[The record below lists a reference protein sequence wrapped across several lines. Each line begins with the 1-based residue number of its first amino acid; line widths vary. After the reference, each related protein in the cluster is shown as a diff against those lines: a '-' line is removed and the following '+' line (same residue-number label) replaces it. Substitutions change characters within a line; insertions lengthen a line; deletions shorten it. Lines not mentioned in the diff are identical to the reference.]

1 MLSKLL
7 YCALQLNANNS
18 STYKIKKFKEL
29 YDAGYINK
37 ELWNLIYDK
46 DVLFHITSDKIDKNL
61 NVCRSNKDYKGD
73 IIELLKDLYVQY
85 SGNTALA
92 IACSFVNNNI
102 EYKHLIYDVIDKD
115 LHIGMTAKSIN
126 KAVPGFFTEFNVALA
141 SPNNGTMPDENW
153 VIERKE
159 DGCFK
164 YDTPVVLSDGTSMP
178 IGKIV
183 DERLQVEVL
192 SYNEKTGKI
201 EPKKVINWFNNG
213 LKDNWVRVRNTGSI
227 TLAKLNRKRSIICTP
242 NHKFFD
248 GIKFKPIMDFSSE
261 DRVFSLVDGVSDV
274 QGQVILGSVMGDGCI
289 TVEKRCKTRTQARL
303 SFSNGIKQ
311 KDYFDKKCSALK
323 NIIGKTRSCIS
334 GYGTQMYGTH
344 TRTLPYLNN
353 LYDNYSVDYVLDRMS
368 LLGLAIWYMDDGSRS
383 KDCTESNV
391 SNKYS
396 RASFSTYAFTLE
408 ENKKIINWFNK
419 KGYDARISE
428 DSRGKGYKIDLR
440 SLGSQVFFK
449 DIAPYIPESMEYKLP
464 IYLRGGKK
472 IEWWNHI
479 NKSYGFIEDTIMV
492 EPCKKLECTA
502 YDIEV
507 EDNHNYFA
515 GGMLVHNCRLLTC
528 IDSNGKVK
536 FYSRK
541 GKEFHTLDVLKKEL
555 EDFVALH
562 PEYNNKVLDGEMC
575 IIDDNGN
582 EDFQGIMKE
591 ITRKDHTIKNP
602 SYCVFDL
609 LNLEDFNKGCSTETY
624 KPRLNKLKTFV
635 EAIKSSH
642 IKLIE
647 YAYYTPEIF
656 ATWQKKV
663 LDNGWEGLIAR
674 KDVHY
679 EGKRSRNL
687 LKYKNFSDAEYV
699 VKDVVLDG
707 NATILV
713 DGKTQRVKCVQSLV
727 IEHKGYI
734 VNVGSGLTQ
743 QQRIEFAEHPEHI
756 IGKTIT
762 VQYFSETTDKDGNLS
777 LRFPTIKY
785 IYDRERNL

>member
-7 YCALQLNANNS
+7 YCVQQLNANNS

-85 SGNTALA
+85 SGNAALA
-92 IACSFVNNNI
+92 IACGFVNNNA
-102 EYKHLIYDVIDKD
+102 EYKQLIYDVIDKD

-126 KAVPGFFTEFNVALA
+126 KAVPGFFQEFNVALA

-153 VIERKE
+153 VIERK
-159 DGCFK
+159 
-164 YDTPVVLSDGTSMP
+164 LDGT
-178 IGKIV
+178 
-183 DERLQVEVL
+183 
-192 SYNEKTGKI
+192 
-201 EPKKVINWFNNG
+201 
-213 LKDNWVRVRNTGSI
+213 
-227 TLAKLNRKRSIICTP
+227 
-242 NHKFFD
+242 
-248 GIKFKPIMDFSSE
+248 
-261 DRVFSLVDGVSDV
+261 
-274 QGQVILGSVMGDGCI
+274 
-289 TVEKRCKTRTQARL
+289 
-303 SFSNGIKQ
+303 
-311 KDYFDKKCSALK
+311 
-323 NIIGKTRSCIS
+323 
-334 GYGTQMYGTH
+334 
-344 TRTLPYLNN
+344 
-353 LYDNYSVDYVLDRMS
+353 
-368 LLGLAIWYMDDGSRS
+368 
-383 KDCTESNV
+383 
-391 SNKYS
+391 
-396 RASFSTYAFTLE
+396 
-408 ENKKIINWFNK
+408 
-419 KGYDARISE
+419 
-428 DSRGKGYKIDLR
+428 R
-440 SLGSQVFFK
+440 SLC
-449 DIAPYIPESMEYKLP
+449 L
-464 IYLRGGKK
+464 
-472 IEWWNHI
+472 
-479 NKSYGFIEDTIMV
+479 
-492 EPCKKLECTA
+492 
-502 YDIEV
+502 
-507 EDNHNYFA
+507 
-515 GGMLVHNCRLLTC
+515 

-562 PEYNNKVLDGEMC
+562 PEYKNKVLDGEMC
-575 IIDDNGN
+575 IVDDNGN

-591 ITRKDHTIKNP
+591 ITRKDHTINNP

-609 LNLEDFNKGCSTETY
+609 LELEDFNKGCSTETY

-635 EAIKSSH
+635 ETIKSSH

-647 YAYYTPEIF
+647 YAYYTSEVF
-656 ATWQKKV
+656 DTWQKKV

-674 KDVHY
+674 KDVPY

-713 DGKTQRVKCVQSLV
+713 GGKTQRIKCVQSLV

-762 VQYFSETTDKDGNLS
+762 VQYFSETTDKDGKIS

-785 IYDRERNL
+785 IYDKGRNV

>member
-1 MLSKLL
+1 MLNKLL
-7 YCALQLNANNS
+7 YCVQQLNANNS

-61 NVCRSNKDYKGD
+61 NVCRSNKDYNGD

-92 IACSFVNNNI
+92 IACGFVNNNA
-102 EYKHLIYDVIDKD
+102 EYKQLIYDVIDKD

-126 KAVPGFFTEFNVALA
+126 KAVHGFFPEFNVALA

-153 VIERKE
+153 VIERK
-159 DGCFK
+159 
-164 YDTPVVLSDGTSMP
+164 LDGT
-178 IGKIV
+178 
-183 DERLQVEVL
+183 
-192 SYNEKTGKI
+192 
-201 EPKKVINWFNNG
+201 
-213 LKDNWVRVRNTGSI
+213 
-227 TLAKLNRKRSIICTP
+227 
-242 NHKFFD
+242 
-248 GIKFKPIMDFSSE
+248 
-261 DRVFSLVDGVSDV
+261 
-274 QGQVILGSVMGDGCI
+274 
-289 TVEKRCKTRTQARL
+289 
-303 SFSNGIKQ
+303 
-311 KDYFDKKCSALK
+311 
-323 NIIGKTRSCIS
+323 
-334 GYGTQMYGTH
+334 
-344 TRTLPYLNN
+344 
-353 LYDNYSVDYVLDRMS
+353 
-368 LLGLAIWYMDDGSRS
+368 
-383 KDCTESNV
+383 
-391 SNKYS
+391 
-396 RASFSTYAFTLE
+396 
-408 ENKKIINWFNK
+408 
-419 KGYDARISE
+419 
-428 DSRGKGYKIDLR
+428 R
-440 SLGSQVFFK
+440 SLC
-449 DIAPYIPESMEYKLP
+449 L
-464 IYLRGGKK
+464 
-472 IEWWNHI
+472 
-479 NKSYGFIEDTIMV
+479 
-492 EPCKKLECTA
+492 
-502 YDIEV
+502 
-507 EDNHNYFA
+507 
-515 GGMLVHNCRLLTC
+515 

-562 PEYNNKVLDGEMC
+562 PEYKNKVLDGEMC
-575 IIDDNGN
+575 IIDGNGN

-635 EAIKSSH
+635 ETIKSPH

-647 YAYYTPEIF
+647 YAYYTPEVF
-656 ATWQKKV
+656 AIWQKKV

-674 KDVHY
+674 KDVPY

-713 DGKTQRVKCVQSLV
+713 GGKTQRIKCVQSLV

-785 IYDRERNL
+785 IYGRERDV

>member
-1 MLSKLL
+1 MLNKLL
-7 YCALQLNANNS
+7 YCVQQLNANNS

-92 IACSFVNNNI
+92 IACGFVNNNA
-102 EYKHLIYDVIDKD
+102 EYKQLIYDVIDKD

-126 KAVPGFFTEFNVALA
+126 KAVPGFFPEFNVALA
-141 SPNNGTMPDENW
+141 SPNNGTMLDENW
-153 VIERKE
+153 VLERK
-159 DGCFK
+159 
-164 YDTPVVLSDGTSMP
+164 LDGT
-178 IGKIV
+178 
-183 DERLQVEVL
+183 
-192 SYNEKTGKI
+192 
-201 EPKKVINWFNNG
+201 
-213 LKDNWVRVRNTGSI
+213 
-227 TLAKLNRKRSIICTP
+227 
-242 NHKFFD
+242 
-248 GIKFKPIMDFSSE
+248 
-261 DRVFSLVDGVSDV
+261 
-274 QGQVILGSVMGDGCI
+274 
-289 TVEKRCKTRTQARL
+289 RCL
-303 SFSNGIKQ
+303 
-311 KDYFDKKCSALK
+311 CL
-323 NIIGKTRSCIS
+323 
-334 GYGTQMYGTH
+334 
-344 TRTLPYLNN
+344 
-353 LYDNYSVDYVLDRMS
+353 
-368 LLGLAIWYMDDGSRS
+368 
-383 KDCTESNV
+383 
-391 SNKYS
+391 
-396 RASFSTYAFTLE
+396 
-408 ENKKIINWFNK
+408 
-419 KGYDARISE
+419 
-428 DSRGKGYKIDLR
+428 
-440 SLGSQVFFK
+440 
-449 DIAPYIPESMEYKLP
+449 
-464 IYLRGGKK
+464 
-472 IEWWNHI
+472 
-479 NKSYGFIEDTIMV
+479 
-492 EPCKKLECTA
+492 
-502 YDIEV
+502 
-507 EDNHNYFA
+507 
-515 GGMLVHNCRLLTC
+515 

-541 GKEFHTLDVLKKEL
+541 GKEFHTLDVLKNEL

-562 PEYNNKVLDGEMC
+562 PEYKNKVLDGEMC
-575 IIDDNGN
+575 IIDANGN

-591 ITRKDHTIKNP
+591 ITRKDHTINNP

-609 LNLEDFNKGCSTETY
+609 LELEDFNKGCSTETY

-635 EAIKSSH
+635 ETIKSSH

-647 YAYYTPEIF
+647 YAYYTPEVF
-656 ATWQKKV
+656 DTWQKKV

-674 KDVHY
+674 KDVPY

-713 DGKTQRVKCVQSLV
+713 GGKTQRIKCVQSLV
-727 IEHKGYI
+727 IEHKGYV

-762 VQYFSETTDKDGNLS
+762 VQYFSETTDKEGNLS

-785 IYDRERNL
+785 IYGRERDV

>member
-1 MLSKLL
+1 MLNKLL
-7 YCALQLNANNS
+7 YCVQQLNANNS

-61 NVCRSNKDYKGD
+61 NVCRSNKDYNGD

-92 IACSFVNNNI
+92 IACGFVNNNA
-102 EYKHLIYDVIDKD
+102 EYKQLIYDVIDKD

-126 KAVPGFFTEFNVALA
+126 KAVPGFFPEFNVALA

-153 VIERKE
+153 VIERK
-159 DGCFK
+159 
-164 YDTPVVLSDGTSMP
+164 LDGT
-178 IGKIV
+178 
-183 DERLQVEVL
+183 
-192 SYNEKTGKI
+192 
-201 EPKKVINWFNNG
+201 
-213 LKDNWVRVRNTGSI
+213 
-227 TLAKLNRKRSIICTP
+227 
-242 NHKFFD
+242 
-248 GIKFKPIMDFSSE
+248 
-261 DRVFSLVDGVSDV
+261 
-274 QGQVILGSVMGDGCI
+274 
-289 TVEKRCKTRTQARL
+289 
-303 SFSNGIKQ
+303 
-311 KDYFDKKCSALK
+311 
-323 NIIGKTRSCIS
+323 
-334 GYGTQMYGTH
+334 
-344 TRTLPYLNN
+344 
-353 LYDNYSVDYVLDRMS
+353 
-368 LLGLAIWYMDDGSRS
+368 
-383 KDCTESNV
+383 
-391 SNKYS
+391 
-396 RASFSTYAFTLE
+396 
-408 ENKKIINWFNK
+408 
-419 KGYDARISE
+419 
-428 DSRGKGYKIDLR
+428 R
-440 SLGSQVFFK
+440 SLC
-449 DIAPYIPESMEYKLP
+449 L
-464 IYLRGGKK
+464 
-472 IEWWNHI
+472 
-479 NKSYGFIEDTIMV
+479 
-492 EPCKKLECTA
+492 
-502 YDIEV
+502 
-507 EDNHNYFA
+507 
-515 GGMLVHNCRLLTC
+515 

-562 PEYNNKVLDGEMC
+562 PEYKNKVLDGEMC
-575 IIDDNGN
+575 IIDDKGN

-635 EAIKSSH
+635 ETIKSPH

-647 YAYYTPEIF
+647 YAYYTPEVF
-656 ATWQKKV
+656 AIWQKKV

-674 KDVHY
+674 KDVPY

-713 DGKTQRVKCVQSLV
+713 GGKTQRIKCVQSLV

-785 IYDRERNL
+785 IYGRERDV

>member
-1 MLSKLL
+1 MLNKLL
-7 YCALQLNANNS
+7 YCVQQLNANNS

-73 IIELLKDLYVQY
+73 IIELLKDLCVQY

-92 IACSFVNNNI
+92 IACGFVNNNA
-102 EYKHLIYDVIDKD
+102 EYKQLIYDVIDKD

-126 KAVPGFFTEFNVALA
+126 KAVPGFFPEFNVALA

-153 VIERKE
+153 VIERK
-159 DGCFK
+159 
-164 YDTPVVLSDGTSMP
+164 LDGT
-178 IGKIV
+178 
-183 DERLQVEVL
+183 
-192 SYNEKTGKI
+192 
-201 EPKKVINWFNNG
+201 
-213 LKDNWVRVRNTGSI
+213 
-227 TLAKLNRKRSIICTP
+227 
-242 NHKFFD
+242 
-248 GIKFKPIMDFSSE
+248 
-261 DRVFSLVDGVSDV
+261 
-274 QGQVILGSVMGDGCI
+274 
-289 TVEKRCKTRTQARL
+289 RCL
-303 SFSNGIKQ
+303 
-311 KDYFDKKCSALK
+311 CL
-323 NIIGKTRSCIS
+323 
-334 GYGTQMYGTH
+334 
-344 TRTLPYLNN
+344 
-353 LYDNYSVDYVLDRMS
+353 
-368 LLGLAIWYMDDGSRS
+368 
-383 KDCTESNV
+383 
-391 SNKYS
+391 
-396 RASFSTYAFTLE
+396 
-408 ENKKIINWFNK
+408 
-419 KGYDARISE
+419 
-428 DSRGKGYKIDLR
+428 
-440 SLGSQVFFK
+440 
-449 DIAPYIPESMEYKLP
+449 
-464 IYLRGGKK
+464 
-472 IEWWNHI
+472 
-479 NKSYGFIEDTIMV
+479 
-492 EPCKKLECTA
+492 
-502 YDIEV
+502 
-507 EDNHNYFA
+507 
-515 GGMLVHNCRLLTC
+515 

-562 PEYNNKVLDGEMC
+562 PEYKNKVLDGEMC
-575 IIDDNGN
+575 IVDDNGN

-591 ITRKDHTIKNP
+591 ITRKDHTINNP

-609 LNLEDFNKGCSTETY
+609 LELEDFNKGCSTETY

-635 EAIKSSH
+635 ETIKSPH

-647 YAYYTPEIF
+647 YAYYTPEVF
-656 ATWQKKV
+656 DTWQKKV

-674 KDVHY
+674 KDVPY

-713 DGKTQRVKCVQSLV
+713 GGKTQRIKCVQSLV

-785 IYDRERNL
+785 IYGRERDV

>member
-7 YCALQLNANNS
+7 YCVQQLNANNS

-61 NVCRSNKDYKGD
+61 NVCISNKDYNGD

-92 IACSFVNNNI
+92 IACGFVNNNA
-102 EYKHLIYDVIDKD
+102 EYKQLIYDVIDKD

-126 KAVPGFFTEFNVALA
+126 KAVPGFFPEFNVALA
-141 SPNNGTMPDENW
+141 SPNNGTMPDESW
-153 VIERKE
+153 VIERK
-159 DGCFK
+159 
-164 YDTPVVLSDGTSMP
+164 LDGT
-178 IGKIV
+178 
-183 DERLQVEVL
+183 
-192 SYNEKTGKI
+192 
-201 EPKKVINWFNNG
+201 
-213 LKDNWVRVRNTGSI
+213 
-227 TLAKLNRKRSIICTP
+227 
-242 NHKFFD
+242 
-248 GIKFKPIMDFSSE
+248 
-261 DRVFSLVDGVSDV
+261 
-274 QGQVILGSVMGDGCI
+274 
-289 TVEKRCKTRTQARL
+289 RCL
-303 SFSNGIKQ
+303 
-311 KDYFDKKCSALK
+311 CL
-323 NIIGKTRSCIS
+323 
-334 GYGTQMYGTH
+334 
-344 TRTLPYLNN
+344 
-353 LYDNYSVDYVLDRMS
+353 
-368 LLGLAIWYMDDGSRS
+368 
-383 KDCTESNV
+383 
-391 SNKYS
+391 
-396 RASFSTYAFTLE
+396 
-408 ENKKIINWFNK
+408 
-419 KGYDARISE
+419 
-428 DSRGKGYKIDLR
+428 
-440 SLGSQVFFK
+440 
-449 DIAPYIPESMEYKLP
+449 
-464 IYLRGGKK
+464 
-472 IEWWNHI
+472 
-479 NKSYGFIEDTIMV
+479 
-492 EPCKKLECTA
+492 
-502 YDIEV
+502 
-507 EDNHNYFA
+507 
-515 GGMLVHNCRLLTC
+515 

-562 PEYNNKVLDGEMC
+562 QEYKNKVLDGEMC
-575 IIDDNGN
+575 IVDDNGN

-609 LNLEDFNKGCSTETY
+609 LELEDFNNGCSTETY

-635 EAIKSSH
+635 ETIKSPH

-647 YAYYTPEIF
+647 YAYYTPEVF

-674 KDVHY
+674 KDVPY

-713 DGKTQRVKCVQSLV
+713 EGKAQRIKCVQSLV

-743 QQRIEFAEHPEHI
+743 QQRIDFAEHPEHI

-785 IYDRERNL
+785 IYGRERDV

>member
-7 YCALQLNANNS
+7 YCVQQLNANNS

-61 NVCRSNKDYKGD
+61 NVCRSNKDYNGD

-92 IACSFVNNNI
+92 IACGFVNNNA
-102 EYKHLIYDVIDKD
+102 EYKQLIYDVIDKD

-126 KAVPGFFTEFNVALA
+126 KAVPGFFPEFNVALA
-141 SPNNGTMPDENW
+141 SPNNGTMPDESW
-153 VIERKE
+153 VIERK
-159 DGCFK
+159 
-164 YDTPVVLSDGTSMP
+164 LDGT
-178 IGKIV
+178 
-183 DERLQVEVL
+183 
-192 SYNEKTGKI
+192 
-201 EPKKVINWFNNG
+201 
-213 LKDNWVRVRNTGSI
+213 
-227 TLAKLNRKRSIICTP
+227 
-242 NHKFFD
+242 
-248 GIKFKPIMDFSSE
+248 
-261 DRVFSLVDGVSDV
+261 
-274 QGQVILGSVMGDGCI
+274 
-289 TVEKRCKTRTQARL
+289 RCL
-303 SFSNGIKQ
+303 
-311 KDYFDKKCSALK
+311 CL
-323 NIIGKTRSCIS
+323 
-334 GYGTQMYGTH
+334 
-344 TRTLPYLNN
+344 
-353 LYDNYSVDYVLDRMS
+353 
-368 LLGLAIWYMDDGSRS
+368 
-383 KDCTESNV
+383 
-391 SNKYS
+391 
-396 RASFSTYAFTLE
+396 
-408 ENKKIINWFNK
+408 
-419 KGYDARISE
+419 
-428 DSRGKGYKIDLR
+428 
-440 SLGSQVFFK
+440 
-449 DIAPYIPESMEYKLP
+449 
-464 IYLRGGKK
+464 
-472 IEWWNHI
+472 
-479 NKSYGFIEDTIMV
+479 
-492 EPCKKLECTA
+492 
-502 YDIEV
+502 
-507 EDNHNYFA
+507 
-515 GGMLVHNCRLLTC
+515 

-562 PEYNNKVLDGEMC
+562 QEYKNKVLDGEMC
-575 IIDDNGN
+575 IVDDNGN

-609 LNLEDFNKGCSTETY
+609 LELEDFNNGCSTETY

-635 EAIKSSH
+635 ETIKSPH

-647 YAYYTPEIF
+647 YAYYTPEVF

-674 KDVHY
+674 KDVPY

-713 DGKTQRVKCVQSLV
+713 GGKTQRIKCVQSLV

-743 QQRIEFAEHPEHI
+743 QQRIDFAEHPEHI

-785 IYDRERNL
+785 IYGRERDV

>member
-1 MLSKLL
+1 MLNKLL
-7 YCALQLNANNS
+7 YCVQQLNANNS
-18 STYKIKKFKEL
+18 SMYKIKKFKEL

-92 IACSFVNNNI
+92 IACGFVNNNA
-102 EYKHLIYDVIDKD
+102 EYKQLIYDVIDKD

-126 KAVPGFFTEFNVALA
+126 KAVPGFFPEFNVALA
-141 SPNNGTMPDENW
+141 SPNNGTMPDDNSI
-153 VIERKE
+153 IERKI
-159 DGCFK
+159 
-164 YDTPVVLSDGTSMP
+164 DGT
-178 IGKIV
+178 
-183 DERLQVEVL
+183 
-192 SYNEKTGKI
+192 
-201 EPKKVINWFNNG
+201 
-213 LKDNWVRVRNTGSI
+213 
-227 TLAKLNRKRSIICTP
+227 RSIC
-242 NHKFFD
+242 
-248 GIKFKPIMDFSSE
+248 
-261 DRVFSLVDGVSDV
+261 L
-274 QGQVILGSVMGDGCI
+274 
-289 TVEKRCKTRTQARL
+289 
-303 SFSNGIKQ
+303 
-311 KDYFDKKCSALK
+311 
-323 NIIGKTRSCIS
+323 
-334 GYGTQMYGTH
+334 
-344 TRTLPYLNN
+344 
-353 LYDNYSVDYVLDRMS
+353 
-368 LLGLAIWYMDDGSRS
+368 
-383 KDCTESNV
+383 
-391 SNKYS
+391 
-396 RASFSTYAFTLE
+396 
-408 ENKKIINWFNK
+408 
-419 KGYDARISE
+419 
-428 DSRGKGYKIDLR
+428 
-440 SLGSQVFFK
+440 
-449 DIAPYIPESMEYKLP
+449 
-464 IYLRGGKK
+464 
-472 IEWWNHI
+472 
-479 NKSYGFIEDTIMV
+479 
-492 EPCKKLECTA
+492 
-502 YDIEV
+502 
-507 EDNHNYFA
+507 
-515 GGMLVHNCRLLTC
+515 

-562 PEYNNKVLDGEMC
+562 QEYKNKVLDGEIC
-575 IIDDNGN
+575 LIDDNGN

-609 LNLEDFNKGCSTETY
+609 LELEDFNKGCSIETY

-635 EAIKSSH
+635 ETIKSSH

-647 YAYYTPEIF
+647 YAYYTPEVF
-656 ATWQKKV
+656 DTWQKKV

-674 KDVHY
+674 KDVPY

-713 DGKTQRVKCVQSLV
+713 GGKTQRIKCVQSLV

-785 IYDRERNL
+785 IYGRERDV

>member
-1 MLSKLL
+1 MLNKLL
-7 YCALQLNANNS
+7 YCVQQLNANNS

-61 NVCRSNKDYKGD
+61 NVCISNKDYKGD

-92 IACSFVNNNI
+92 IACGFVNNNA
-102 EYKHLIYDVIDKD
+102 EYKQLIYDVIDKD

-126 KAVPGFFTEFNVALA
+126 KAVPGFFPEFNVALA
-141 SPNNGTMPDENW
+141 SPNNGTMPDESW
-153 VIERKE
+153 VIERK
-159 DGCFK
+159 
-164 YDTPVVLSDGTSMP
+164 LDGT
-178 IGKIV
+178 
-183 DERLQVEVL
+183 
-192 SYNEKTGKI
+192 
-201 EPKKVINWFNNG
+201 
-213 LKDNWVRVRNTGSI
+213 
-227 TLAKLNRKRSIICTP
+227 
-242 NHKFFD
+242 
-248 GIKFKPIMDFSSE
+248 
-261 DRVFSLVDGVSDV
+261 
-274 QGQVILGSVMGDGCI
+274 
-289 TVEKRCKTRTQARL
+289 RCL
-303 SFSNGIKQ
+303 
-311 KDYFDKKCSALK
+311 CL
-323 NIIGKTRSCIS
+323 
-334 GYGTQMYGTH
+334 
-344 TRTLPYLNN
+344 
-353 LYDNYSVDYVLDRMS
+353 
-368 LLGLAIWYMDDGSRS
+368 
-383 KDCTESNV
+383 
-391 SNKYS
+391 
-396 RASFSTYAFTLE
+396 
-408 ENKKIINWFNK
+408 
-419 KGYDARISE
+419 
-428 DSRGKGYKIDLR
+428 
-440 SLGSQVFFK
+440 
-449 DIAPYIPESMEYKLP
+449 
-464 IYLRGGKK
+464 
-472 IEWWNHI
+472 
-479 NKSYGFIEDTIMV
+479 
-492 EPCKKLECTA
+492 
-502 YDIEV
+502 
-507 EDNHNYFA
+507 
-515 GGMLVHNCRLLTC
+515 

-562 PEYNNKVLDGEMC
+562 QEYKNKVLDGEMC
-575 IIDDNGN
+575 IVDDNGN

-609 LNLEDFNKGCSTETY
+609 LELEDFNNGCSTETY

-635 EAIKSSH
+635 ETIKSPH

-647 YAYYTPEIF
+647 YAYYTPEVF

-674 KDVHY
+674 KDVPY

-713 DGKTQRVKCVQSLV
+713 GGKTQRIKCVQSLV

-743 QQRIEFAEHPEHI
+743 QQRIDFAEHPEHI

-785 IYDRERNL
+785 IYGRERDV

>member
-7 YCALQLNANNS
+7 YCVQQLNANNS

-46 DVLFHITSDKIDKNL
+46 DVLFHITSDKIDNNL

-92 IACSFVNNNI
+92 IACRFVNNNI
-102 EYKHLIYDVIDKD
+102 EYKQLIYDVIDKD

-126 KAVPGFFTEFNVALA
+126 KAVPGFFHEFNVALA
-141 SPNNGTMPDENW
+141 SPNNGTMPDENFI
-153 VIERKE
+153 IERKI
-159 DGCFK
+159 
-164 YDTPVVLSDGTSMP
+164 DGT
-178 IGKIV
+178 
-183 DERLQVEVL
+183 
-192 SYNEKTGKI
+192 
-201 EPKKVINWFNNG
+201 
-213 LKDNWVRVRNTGSI
+213 
-227 TLAKLNRKRSIICTP
+227 
-242 NHKFFD
+242 
-248 GIKFKPIMDFSSE
+248 
-261 DRVFSLVDGVSDV
+261 
-274 QGQVILGSVMGDGCI
+274 
-289 TVEKRCKTRTQARL
+289 
-303 SFSNGIKQ
+303 
-311 KDYFDKKCSALK
+311 
-323 NIIGKTRSCIS
+323 
-334 GYGTQMYGTH
+334 
-344 TRTLPYLNN
+344 
-353 LYDNYSVDYVLDRMS
+353 
-368 LLGLAIWYMDDGSRS
+368 
-383 KDCTESNV
+383 
-391 SNKYS
+391 
-396 RASFSTYAFTLE
+396 
-408 ENKKIINWFNK
+408 
-419 KGYDARISE
+419 
-428 DSRGKGYKIDLR
+428 R
-440 SLGSQVFFK
+440 SLC
-449 DIAPYIPESMEYKLP
+449 L
-464 IYLRGGKK
+464 
-472 IEWWNHI
+472 
-479 NKSYGFIEDTIMV
+479 
-492 EPCKKLECTA
+492 
-502 YDIEV
+502 
-507 EDNHNYFA
+507 
-515 GGMLVHNCRLLTC
+515 

-575 IIDDNGN
+575 IVDDNGN

-591 ITRKDHTIKNP
+591 ITRKDHTINNP

-609 LNLEDFNKGCSTETY
+609 LELEDFNKGCSTETY

-635 EAIKSSH
+635 ETIKSPH

-647 YAYYTPEIF
+647 YAYYTPEVF
-656 ATWQKKV
+656 DTWQKKV

-674 KDVHY
+674 KDVPY

-713 DGKTQRVKCVQSLV
+713 GGKTQRIKCVQSLV

-762 VQYFSETTDKDGNLS
+762 VQYFSETTDKEGNLS

-785 IYDRERNL
+785 IYDTGRNV

>member
-1 MLSKLL
+1 MLNKLL
-7 YCALQLNANNS
+7 YCVQQLNANNS

-29 YDAGYINK
+29 YDEGYINK

-92 IACSFVNNNI
+92 IACGFVNNNA
-102 EYKHLIYDVIDKD
+102 EYKQLIYDVIDKD

-126 KAVPGFFTEFNVALA
+126 KAVPGFFPEFNVALA
-141 SPNNGTMPDENW
+141 SPNNGTMPDENF
-153 VIERKE
+153 ILERK
-159 DGCFK
+159 
-164 YDTPVVLSDGTSMP
+164 LDGT
-178 IGKIV
+178 
-183 DERLQVEVL
+183 
-192 SYNEKTGKI
+192 
-201 EPKKVINWFNNG
+201 
-213 LKDNWVRVRNTGSI
+213 
-227 TLAKLNRKRSIICTP
+227 
-242 NHKFFD
+242 
-248 GIKFKPIMDFSSE
+248 
-261 DRVFSLVDGVSDV
+261 
-274 QGQVILGSVMGDGCI
+274 
-289 TVEKRCKTRTQARL
+289 
-303 SFSNGIKQ
+303 
-311 KDYFDKKCSALK
+311 
-323 NIIGKTRSCIS
+323 
-334 GYGTQMYGTH
+334 
-344 TRTLPYLNN
+344 
-353 LYDNYSVDYVLDRMS
+353 
-368 LLGLAIWYMDDGSRS
+368 
-383 KDCTESNV
+383 
-391 SNKYS
+391 
-396 RASFSTYAFTLE
+396 
-408 ENKKIINWFNK
+408 
-419 KGYDARISE
+419 
-428 DSRGKGYKIDLR
+428 R
-440 SLGSQVFFK
+440 SLC
-449 DIAPYIPESMEYKLP
+449 L
-464 IYLRGGKK
+464 
-472 IEWWNHI
+472 
-479 NKSYGFIEDTIMV
+479 
-492 EPCKKLECTA
+492 
-502 YDIEV
+502 
-507 EDNHNYFA
+507 
-515 GGMLVHNCRLLTC
+515 

-562 PEYNNKVLDGEMC
+562 PEYKNKVLDGEMC
-575 IIDDNGN
+575 IIDANGN

-609 LNLEDFNKGCSTETY
+609 LELEDFNKGCSTETY

-635 EAIKSSH
+635 ETIKSSH

-647 YAYYTPEIF
+647 YAYYTPEVF

-674 KDVHY
+674 KDVPY

-713 DGKTQRVKCVQSLV
+713 GGKTQRIKCVQSLV

-762 VQYFSETTDKDGNLS
+762 VQYFSETTDKEGNLS

-785 IYDRERNL
+785 IYDRERDL

>member
-1 MLSKLL
+1 MLNKLL
-7 YCALQLNANNS
+7 YCVQQLNANNS

-61 NVCRSNKDYKGD
+61 NVCRSNKDYNGD

-85 SGNTALA
+85 SGNTAMA
-92 IACSFVNNNI
+92 IACGFVNNNA
-102 EYKHLIYDVIDKD
+102 EYKQLIYDVIDKD

-126 KAVPGFFTEFNVALA
+126 KAVPGFFPEFNVALA

-153 VIERKE
+153 VIERK
-159 DGCFK
+159 
-164 YDTPVVLSDGTSMP
+164 LDGT
-178 IGKIV
+178 
-183 DERLQVEVL
+183 
-192 SYNEKTGKI
+192 
-201 EPKKVINWFNNG
+201 
-213 LKDNWVRVRNTGSI
+213 
-227 TLAKLNRKRSIICTP
+227 
-242 NHKFFD
+242 
-248 GIKFKPIMDFSSE
+248 
-261 DRVFSLVDGVSDV
+261 
-274 QGQVILGSVMGDGCI
+274 
-289 TVEKRCKTRTQARL
+289 
-303 SFSNGIKQ
+303 
-311 KDYFDKKCSALK
+311 
-323 NIIGKTRSCIS
+323 
-334 GYGTQMYGTH
+334 
-344 TRTLPYLNN
+344 
-353 LYDNYSVDYVLDRMS
+353 
-368 LLGLAIWYMDDGSRS
+368 
-383 KDCTESNV
+383 
-391 SNKYS
+391 
-396 RASFSTYAFTLE
+396 
-408 ENKKIINWFNK
+408 
-419 KGYDARISE
+419 
-428 DSRGKGYKIDLR
+428 R
-440 SLGSQVFFK
+440 SLC
-449 DIAPYIPESMEYKLP
+449 L
-464 IYLRGGKK
+464 
-472 IEWWNHI
+472 
-479 NKSYGFIEDTIMV
+479 
-492 EPCKKLECTA
+492 
-502 YDIEV
+502 
-507 EDNHNYFA
+507 
-515 GGMLVHNCRLLTC
+515 

-562 PEYNNKVLDGEMC
+562 PEYKNKVLDGEMC
-575 IIDDNGN
+575 IIDGNGN

-635 EAIKSSH
+635 ETIKSPH

-647 YAYYTPEIF
+647 YAYYTPEVF
-656 ATWQKKV
+656 DTWQKKV

-674 KDVHY
+674 KDVPY

-713 DGKTQRVKCVQSLV
+713 GGKTQRIKCVQSLV

-785 IYDRERNL
+785 IYGRERDV

>member
-1 MLSKLL
+1 MLNKLL
-7 YCALQLNANNS
+7 YCVQQLNANNS

-61 NVCRSNKDYKGD
+61 NVCISNKDYKGD

-92 IACSFVNNNI
+92 IACGFVNNNA
-102 EYKHLIYDVIDKD
+102 EYKQLIYDVIDKD

-126 KAVPGFFTEFNVALA
+126 KAVPGFFPEFNVALA
-141 SPNNGTMPDENW
+141 SPNNGTMPDESW
-153 VIERKE
+153 VIERK
-159 DGCFK
+159 
-164 YDTPVVLSDGTSMP
+164 LDGT
-178 IGKIV
+178 
-183 DERLQVEVL
+183 
-192 SYNEKTGKI
+192 
-201 EPKKVINWFNNG
+201 
-213 LKDNWVRVRNTGSI
+213 
-227 TLAKLNRKRSIICTP
+227 
-242 NHKFFD
+242 
-248 GIKFKPIMDFSSE
+248 
-261 DRVFSLVDGVSDV
+261 
-274 QGQVILGSVMGDGCI
+274 
-289 TVEKRCKTRTQARL
+289 RCL
-303 SFSNGIKQ
+303 
-311 KDYFDKKCSALK
+311 CL
-323 NIIGKTRSCIS
+323 
-334 GYGTQMYGTH
+334 
-344 TRTLPYLNN
+344 
-353 LYDNYSVDYVLDRMS
+353 
-368 LLGLAIWYMDDGSRS
+368 
-383 KDCTESNV
+383 
-391 SNKYS
+391 
-396 RASFSTYAFTLE
+396 
-408 ENKKIINWFNK
+408 
-419 KGYDARISE
+419 
-428 DSRGKGYKIDLR
+428 
-440 SLGSQVFFK
+440 
-449 DIAPYIPESMEYKLP
+449 
-464 IYLRGGKK
+464 
-472 IEWWNHI
+472 
-479 NKSYGFIEDTIMV
+479 
-492 EPCKKLECTA
+492 
-502 YDIEV
+502 
-507 EDNHNYFA
+507 
-515 GGMLVHNCRLLTC
+515 

-562 PEYNNKVLDGEMC
+562 QEYKNKVLDGEMC
-575 IIDDNGN
+575 IVDDNGN

-609 LNLEDFNKGCSTETY
+609 LELEDFNNGCSTETY

-635 EAIKSSH
+635 ETIKSQH

-647 YAYYTPEIF
+647 YAYYTPEVF
-656 ATWQKKV
+656 AIWQKKV

-674 KDVHY
+674 KDVPY

-713 DGKTQRVKCVQSLV
+713 EGKAQRIKCVQSLV

-762 VQYFSETTDKDGNLS
+762 VQFFSETTDKDGKIS

-785 IYDRERNL
+785 IYDKGRNV

>member
-1 MLSKLL
+1 MLNKLL
-7 YCALQLNANNS
+7 YCVQQLNANNS

-61 NVCRSNKDYKGD
+61 NVCRSNKDYNGD

-92 IACSFVNNNI
+92 IACGFVNNNA
-102 EYKHLIYDVIDKD
+102 EYKQLIYDVIDKD

-126 KAVPGFFTEFNVALA
+126 KAVPGFFPEFNVALA

-153 VIERKE
+153 VIERK
-159 DGCFK
+159 
-164 YDTPVVLSDGTSMP
+164 LDGT
-178 IGKIV
+178 
-183 DERLQVEVL
+183 
-192 SYNEKTGKI
+192 
-201 EPKKVINWFNNG
+201 
-213 LKDNWVRVRNTGSI
+213 
-227 TLAKLNRKRSIICTP
+227 
-242 NHKFFD
+242 
-248 GIKFKPIMDFSSE
+248 
-261 DRVFSLVDGVSDV
+261 
-274 QGQVILGSVMGDGCI
+274 
-289 TVEKRCKTRTQARL
+289 RCL
-303 SFSNGIKQ
+303 
-311 KDYFDKKCSALK
+311 CL
-323 NIIGKTRSCIS
+323 
-334 GYGTQMYGTH
+334 
-344 TRTLPYLNN
+344 
-353 LYDNYSVDYVLDRMS
+353 
-368 LLGLAIWYMDDGSRS
+368 
-383 KDCTESNV
+383 
-391 SNKYS
+391 
-396 RASFSTYAFTLE
+396 
-408 ENKKIINWFNK
+408 
-419 KGYDARISE
+419 
-428 DSRGKGYKIDLR
+428 
-440 SLGSQVFFK
+440 
-449 DIAPYIPESMEYKLP
+449 
-464 IYLRGGKK
+464 
-472 IEWWNHI
+472 
-479 NKSYGFIEDTIMV
+479 
-492 EPCKKLECTA
+492 
-502 YDIEV
+502 
-507 EDNHNYFA
+507 
-515 GGMLVHNCRLLTC
+515 

-541 GKEFHTLDVLKKEL
+541 GKEFHTLDVLKNEL

-562 PEYNNKVLDGEMC
+562 PEYKNKVLDGEMC
-575 IIDDNGN
+575 IIDATGN

-591 ITRKDHTIKNP
+591 ITRKDHTINNP

-609 LNLEDFNKGCSTETY
+609 LELEDFNKGCSTETY
-624 KPRLNKLKTFV
+624 KPRLGKLKTFV
-635 EAIKSSH
+635 ETIKSPH

-647 YAYYTPEIF
+647 YAYYTPEVF

-674 KDVHY
+674 KDVPY

-707 NATILV
+707 NATILFG
-713 DGKTQRVKCVQSLV
+713 GKTQRIKCVQSLV

-785 IYDRERNL
+785 IYGRERDL

>member
-1 MLSKLL
+1 MLNKLL
-7 YCALQLNANNS
+7 YCVQQLNANNS

-92 IACSFVNNNI
+92 IACGFVNNNA
-102 EYKHLIYDVIDKD
+102 EYKQLIYDVIDKD

-126 KAVPGFFTEFNVALA
+126 KAVPGFFPEFNVALA

-153 VIERKE
+153 VIERK
-159 DGCFK
+159 
-164 YDTPVVLSDGTSMP
+164 LDGT
-178 IGKIV
+178 
-183 DERLQVEVL
+183 
-192 SYNEKTGKI
+192 
-201 EPKKVINWFNNG
+201 
-213 LKDNWVRVRNTGSI
+213 
-227 TLAKLNRKRSIICTP
+227 
-242 NHKFFD
+242 
-248 GIKFKPIMDFSSE
+248 
-261 DRVFSLVDGVSDV
+261 
-274 QGQVILGSVMGDGCI
+274 
-289 TVEKRCKTRTQARL
+289 RCL
-303 SFSNGIKQ
+303 
-311 KDYFDKKCSALK
+311 CL
-323 NIIGKTRSCIS
+323 
-334 GYGTQMYGTH
+334 
-344 TRTLPYLNN
+344 
-353 LYDNYSVDYVLDRMS
+353 
-368 LLGLAIWYMDDGSRS
+368 
-383 KDCTESNV
+383 
-391 SNKYS
+391 
-396 RASFSTYAFTLE
+396 
-408 ENKKIINWFNK
+408 
-419 KGYDARISE
+419 
-428 DSRGKGYKIDLR
+428 
-440 SLGSQVFFK
+440 
-449 DIAPYIPESMEYKLP
+449 
-464 IYLRGGKK
+464 
-472 IEWWNHI
+472 
-479 NKSYGFIEDTIMV
+479 
-492 EPCKKLECTA
+492 
-502 YDIEV
+502 
-507 EDNHNYFA
+507 
-515 GGMLVHNCRLLTC
+515 

-541 GKEFHTLDVLKKEL
+541 GKEFHTLDVLKNEL

-562 PEYNNKVLDGEMC
+562 PEYKNKVLDGEMC

-591 ITRKDHTIKNP
+591 ITRKDHTINNP

-635 EAIKSSH
+635 ETIKSSH

-647 YAYYTPEIF
+647 YAYYTPEVF

-674 KDVHY
+674 KDVPY

-713 DGKTQRVKCVQSLV
+713 GGKTQRIKCVQSLV

-762 VQYFSETTDKDGNLS
+762 VQYFSETTDKEGNLS

-785 IYDRERNL
+785 IYGRERDV

>member
-1 MLSKLL
+1 MLNKLL
-7 YCALQLNANNS
+7 YCVQQLNANNS

-92 IACSFVNNNI
+92 IACGFVNNNA
-102 EYKHLIYDVIDKD
+102 EYKQLIYDVIDKD

-126 KAVPGFFTEFNVALA
+126 KAVPGFFPEFNVALA
-141 SPNNGTMPDENW
+141 SPNNGTMLDENW
-153 VIERKE
+153 VLERK
-159 DGCFK
+159 
-164 YDTPVVLSDGTSMP
+164 LDGT
-178 IGKIV
+178 
-183 DERLQVEVL
+183 
-192 SYNEKTGKI
+192 
-201 EPKKVINWFNNG
+201 
-213 LKDNWVRVRNTGSI
+213 
-227 TLAKLNRKRSIICTP
+227 
-242 NHKFFD
+242 
-248 GIKFKPIMDFSSE
+248 
-261 DRVFSLVDGVSDV
+261 
-274 QGQVILGSVMGDGCI
+274 
-289 TVEKRCKTRTQARL
+289 RCL
-303 SFSNGIKQ
+303 
-311 KDYFDKKCSALK
+311 CL
-323 NIIGKTRSCIS
+323 
-334 GYGTQMYGTH
+334 
-344 TRTLPYLNN
+344 
-353 LYDNYSVDYVLDRMS
+353 
-368 LLGLAIWYMDDGSRS
+368 
-383 KDCTESNV
+383 
-391 SNKYS
+391 
-396 RASFSTYAFTLE
+396 
-408 ENKKIINWFNK
+408 
-419 KGYDARISE
+419 
-428 DSRGKGYKIDLR
+428 
-440 SLGSQVFFK
+440 
-449 DIAPYIPESMEYKLP
+449 
-464 IYLRGGKK
+464 
-472 IEWWNHI
+472 
-479 NKSYGFIEDTIMV
+479 
-492 EPCKKLECTA
+492 
-502 YDIEV
+502 
-507 EDNHNYFA
+507 
-515 GGMLVHNCRLLTC
+515 

-541 GKEFHTLDVLKKEL
+541 GKEFHTLDVLKNEL

-562 PEYNNKVLDGEMC
+562 PEYKNKVLDGEMC
-575 IIDDNGN
+575 IIDANGN

-635 EAIKSSH
+635 ETIKSSH

-647 YAYYTPEIF
+647 YAYYTPEVF
-656 ATWQKKV
+656 DTWQKKV

-674 KDVHY
+674 KDVPY

-713 DGKTQRVKCVQSLV
+713 GGKTQRIKCVQSLV
-727 IEHKGYI
+727 IEHKGYV

-762 VQYFSETTDKDGNLS
+762 VQYFSETTDKEGNLS

-785 IYDRERNL
+785 IYGRERDV

>member
-1 MLSKLL
+1 MLNKLL
-7 YCALQLNANNS
+7 YCVQQLNANNS

-61 NVCRSNKDYKGD
+61 NVCRSNKDYNGD

-92 IACSFVNNNI
+92 IACGFVNNNA
-102 EYKHLIYDVIDKD
+102 EYKQLIYDVIDKD

-126 KAVPGFFTEFNVALA
+126 KAVPGFFPEFNVALA
-141 SPNNGTMPDENW
+141 SPNNGTMPDESW
-153 VIERKE
+153 IIERK
-159 DGCFK
+159 
-164 YDTPVVLSDGTSMP
+164 LDGT
-178 IGKIV
+178 
-183 DERLQVEVL
+183 
-192 SYNEKTGKI
+192 
-201 EPKKVINWFNNG
+201 
-213 LKDNWVRVRNTGSI
+213 
-227 TLAKLNRKRSIICTP
+227 
-242 NHKFFD
+242 
-248 GIKFKPIMDFSSE
+248 
-261 DRVFSLVDGVSDV
+261 
-274 QGQVILGSVMGDGCI
+274 
-289 TVEKRCKTRTQARL
+289 RCL
-303 SFSNGIKQ
+303 
-311 KDYFDKKCSALK
+311 CL
-323 NIIGKTRSCIS
+323 
-334 GYGTQMYGTH
+334 
-344 TRTLPYLNN
+344 
-353 LYDNYSVDYVLDRMS
+353 
-368 LLGLAIWYMDDGSRS
+368 
-383 KDCTESNV
+383 
-391 SNKYS
+391 
-396 RASFSTYAFTLE
+396 
-408 ENKKIINWFNK
+408 
-419 KGYDARISE
+419 
-428 DSRGKGYKIDLR
+428 
-440 SLGSQVFFK
+440 
-449 DIAPYIPESMEYKLP
+449 
-464 IYLRGGKK
+464 
-472 IEWWNHI
+472 
-479 NKSYGFIEDTIMV
+479 
-492 EPCKKLECTA
+492 
-502 YDIEV
+502 
-507 EDNHNYFA
+507 
-515 GGMLVHNCRLLTC
+515 

-575 IIDDNGN
+575 IVDDNGN

-635 EAIKSSH
+635 ETIKSSH

-647 YAYYTPEIF
+647 YAYYTPEVF

-674 KDVHY
+674 KDVPY

-713 DGKTQRVKCVQSLV
+713 GGKTQRIKCVQSLV

-785 IYDRERNL
+785 IYDRERDV

>member
-1 MLSKLL
+1 MLNKLL
-7 YCALQLNANNS
+7 YCVQQLNANNS

-29 YDAGYINK
+29 YDEGYINK

-92 IACSFVNNNI
+92 IACGFVNNNA
-102 EYKHLIYDVIDKD
+102 EYKQLIYDVIDKD

-126 KAVPGFFTEFNVALA
+126 KAVPGFFPEFNVALA
-141 SPNNGTMPDENW
+141 SPNNGTMPDENC
-153 VIERKE
+153 VLERK
-159 DGCFK
+159 
-164 YDTPVVLSDGTSMP
+164 LDGT
-178 IGKIV
+178 
-183 DERLQVEVL
+183 
-192 SYNEKTGKI
+192 
-201 EPKKVINWFNNG
+201 
-213 LKDNWVRVRNTGSI
+213 
-227 TLAKLNRKRSIICTP
+227 
-242 NHKFFD
+242 
-248 GIKFKPIMDFSSE
+248 
-261 DRVFSLVDGVSDV
+261 
-274 QGQVILGSVMGDGCI
+274 
-289 TVEKRCKTRTQARL
+289 RCL
-303 SFSNGIKQ
+303 CLI
-311 KDYFDKKCSALK
+311 DY
-323 NIIGKTRSCIS
+323 
-334 GYGTQMYGTH
+334 
-344 TRTLPYLNN
+344 
-353 LYDNYSVDYVLDRMS
+353 
-368 LLGLAIWYMDDGSRS
+368 
-383 KDCTESNV
+383 
-391 SNKYS
+391 
-396 RASFSTYAFTLE
+396 
-408 ENKKIINWFNK
+408 
-419 KGYDARISE
+419 
-428 DSRGKGYKIDLR
+428 
-440 SLGSQVFFK
+440 
-449 DIAPYIPESMEYKLP
+449 
-464 IYLRGGKK
+464 
-472 IEWWNHI
+472 
-479 NKSYGFIEDTIMV
+479 
-492 EPCKKLECTA
+492 
-502 YDIEV
+502 
-507 EDNHNYFA
+507 
-515 GGMLVHNCRLLTC
+515 
-528 IDSNGKVK
+528 NGKVK
-536 FYSRK
+536 LYSRK

-562 PEYNNKVLDGEMC
+562 PEYKNKVLDGEMC
-575 IIDDNGN
+575 IVDDNGN

-591 ITRKDHTIKNP
+591 ITRKDHTINNP

-609 LNLEDFNKGCSTETY
+609 LELEDFNKGCSTETY

-674 KDVHY
+674 KDVPY

-687 LKYKNFSDAEYV
+687 LKYKNFFDAEYV

-713 DGKTQRVKCVQSLV
+713 EGKAQRIKCVQSLV

-762 VQYFSETTDKDGNLS
+762 VQYFSETNDKDGNLS

-785 IYDRERNL
+785 IYDTGRNV

>member
-7 YCALQLNANNS
+7 YCVQQLNANNS

-73 IIELLKDLYVQY
+73 IIELLKDLCVQY

-92 IACSFVNNNI
+92 IACGFVNNNA
-102 EYKHLIYDVIDKD
+102 EYKQLIYDVIDKD

-126 KAVPGFFTEFNVALA
+126 KAVPGFFPEFNVALA

-153 VIERKE
+153 VIERK
-159 DGCFK
+159 
-164 YDTPVVLSDGTSMP
+164 LDGT
-178 IGKIV
+178 
-183 DERLQVEVL
+183 
-192 SYNEKTGKI
+192 
-201 EPKKVINWFNNG
+201 
-213 LKDNWVRVRNTGSI
+213 
-227 TLAKLNRKRSIICTP
+227 
-242 NHKFFD
+242 
-248 GIKFKPIMDFSSE
+248 
-261 DRVFSLVDGVSDV
+261 
-274 QGQVILGSVMGDGCI
+274 
-289 TVEKRCKTRTQARL
+289 RCL
-303 SFSNGIKQ
+303 
-311 KDYFDKKCSALK
+311 CL
-323 NIIGKTRSCIS
+323 
-334 GYGTQMYGTH
+334 
-344 TRTLPYLNN
+344 
-353 LYDNYSVDYVLDRMS
+353 
-368 LLGLAIWYMDDGSRS
+368 
-383 KDCTESNV
+383 
-391 SNKYS
+391 
-396 RASFSTYAFTLE
+396 
-408 ENKKIINWFNK
+408 
-419 KGYDARISE
+419 
-428 DSRGKGYKIDLR
+428 
-440 SLGSQVFFK
+440 
-449 DIAPYIPESMEYKLP
+449 
-464 IYLRGGKK
+464 
-472 IEWWNHI
+472 
-479 NKSYGFIEDTIMV
+479 
-492 EPCKKLECTA
+492 
-502 YDIEV
+502 
-507 EDNHNYFA
+507 
-515 GGMLVHNCRLLTC
+515 

-562 PEYNNKVLDGEMC
+562 PEYKNKVLDGEMC
-575 IIDDNGN
+575 IIDANGN

-591 ITRKDHTIKNP
+591 ITRKDHTINNP

-609 LNLEDFNKGCSTETY
+609 LELEDFNKGCSTETY

-635 EAIKSSH
+635 ETIKSSH

-647 YAYYTPEIF
+647 YAYYTTEVF

-674 KDVHY
+674 KDVPY

-713 DGKTQRVKCVQSLV
+713 GGKTQRIKCVQSLV

-762 VQYFSETTDKDGNLS
+762 VQFFSETTDKDGKIS

-785 IYDRERNL
+785 IYDTGRNV

>member
-7 YCALQLNANNS
+7 YCVQQLNANNS

-61 NVCRSNKDYKGD
+61 NVCRSNKDYNGD

-92 IACSFVNNNI
+92 IACGFVNNNI

-126 KAVPGFFTEFNVALA
+126 KAVPGFFPEFNVALA
-141 SPNNGTMPDENW
+141 SPNNGTMPDENFI
-153 VIERKE
+153 IERKI
-159 DGCFK
+159 
-164 YDTPVVLSDGTSMP
+164 DGT
-178 IGKIV
+178 
-183 DERLQVEVL
+183 
-192 SYNEKTGKI
+192 
-201 EPKKVINWFNNG
+201 
-213 LKDNWVRVRNTGSI
+213 
-227 TLAKLNRKRSIICTP
+227 
-242 NHKFFD
+242 
-248 GIKFKPIMDFSSE
+248 
-261 DRVFSLVDGVSDV
+261 
-274 QGQVILGSVMGDGCI
+274 
-289 TVEKRCKTRTQARL
+289 
-303 SFSNGIKQ
+303 
-311 KDYFDKKCSALK
+311 
-323 NIIGKTRSCIS
+323 
-334 GYGTQMYGTH
+334 
-344 TRTLPYLNN
+344 
-353 LYDNYSVDYVLDRMS
+353 
-368 LLGLAIWYMDDGSRS
+368 
-383 KDCTESNV
+383 
-391 SNKYS
+391 
-396 RASFSTYAFTLE
+396 
-408 ENKKIINWFNK
+408 
-419 KGYDARISE
+419 
-428 DSRGKGYKIDLR
+428 R
-440 SLGSQVFFK
+440 SLC
-449 DIAPYIPESMEYKLP
+449 L
-464 IYLRGGKK
+464 
-472 IEWWNHI
+472 
-479 NKSYGFIEDTIMV
+479 
-492 EPCKKLECTA
+492 
-502 YDIEV
+502 
-507 EDNHNYFA
+507 
-515 GGMLVHNCRLLTC
+515 

-575 IIDDNGN
+575 IIDGNGN

-609 LNLEDFNKGCSTETY
+609 LELEDFNNGCSTETY

-635 EAIKSSH
+635 ETIKSSH

-647 YAYYTPEIF
+647 YAYYTPEVF
-656 ATWQKKV
+656 DTWQKKV
-663 LDNGWEGLIAR
+663 LNNGWEGLIAR
-674 KDVHY
+674 KDVPY

-713 DGKTQRVKCVQSLV
+713 GGKTQRIKCVQSLV

-785 IYDRERNL
+785 IYDRERDL

>member
-1 MLSKLL
+1 MLNKLL
-7 YCALQLNANNS
+7 YCVQQLNANNS

-61 NVCRSNKDYKGD
+61 NVCRSNKDYNGD

-92 IACSFVNNNI
+92 IACGFVNNNA
-102 EYKHLIYDVIDKD
+102 EYKQLIYDVIDKD

-126 KAVPGFFTEFNVALA
+126 KAVPGFFPEFNVALA

-153 VIERKE
+153 VIERK
-159 DGCFK
+159 
-164 YDTPVVLSDGTSMP
+164 
-178 IGKIV
+178 
-183 DERLQVEVL
+183 R
-192 SYNEKTGKI
+192 
-201 EPKKVINWFNNG
+201 
-213 LKDNWVRVRNTGSI
+213 
-227 TLAKLNRKRSIICTP
+227 
-242 NHKFFD
+242 
-248 GIKFKPIMDFSSE
+248 
-261 DRVFSLVDGVSDV
+261 
-274 QGQVILGSVMGDGCI
+274 
-289 TVEKRCKTRTQARL
+289 
-303 SFSNGIKQ
+303 
-311 KDYFDKKCSALK
+311 
-323 NIIGKTRSCIS
+323 
-334 GYGTQMYGTH
+334 
-344 TRTLPYLNN
+344 
-353 LYDNYSVDYVLDRMS
+353 
-368 LLGLAIWYMDDGSRS
+368 DGSRGI
-383 KDCTESNV
+383 C
-391 SNKYS
+391 
-396 RASFSTYAFTLE
+396 L
-408 ENKKIINWFNK
+408 
-419 KGYDARISE
+419 
-428 DSRGKGYKIDLR
+428 
-440 SLGSQVFFK
+440 
-449 DIAPYIPESMEYKLP
+449 
-464 IYLRGGKK
+464 
-472 IEWWNHI
+472 
-479 NKSYGFIEDTIMV
+479 
-492 EPCKKLECTA
+492 
-502 YDIEV
+502 
-507 EDNHNYFA
+507 
-515 GGMLVHNCRLLTC
+515 

-575 IIDDNGN
+575 IIDDKGN

-591 ITRKDHTIKNP
+591 ITRKDHTINNP

-609 LNLEDFNKGCSTETY
+609 LELEDFNKGWSTETY

-635 EAIKSSH
+635 ETIKSSH

-647 YAYYTPEIF
+647 YAYYTPEVF
-656 ATWQKKV
+656 DTWQKKV

-674 KDVHY
+674 KDVTY

-713 DGKTQRVKCVQSLV
+713 GGKTQRIKCVQSLV

-762 VQYFSETTDKDGNLS
+762 VQYFSETTDKEGNLS

-785 IYDRERNL
+785 IYDRERDV

>member
-1 MLSKLL
+1 MLNKLL
-7 YCALQLNANNS
+7 YCVQQLNANNS

-61 NVCRSNKDYKGD
+61 NVCISNKDYKGD

-92 IACSFVNNNI
+92 IACGFVNNNA
-102 EYKHLIYDVIDKD
+102 EYKQLIYDVIDKD

-126 KAVPGFFTEFNVALA
+126 KAVPGFFPEFNVALA
-141 SPNNGTMPDENW
+141 SPNNGTMPDESW
-153 VIERKE
+153 VIERK
-159 DGCFK
+159 
-164 YDTPVVLSDGTSMP
+164 LDGT
-178 IGKIV
+178 
-183 DERLQVEVL
+183 
-192 SYNEKTGKI
+192 
-201 EPKKVINWFNNG
+201 
-213 LKDNWVRVRNTGSI
+213 
-227 TLAKLNRKRSIICTP
+227 
-242 NHKFFD
+242 
-248 GIKFKPIMDFSSE
+248 
-261 DRVFSLVDGVSDV
+261 
-274 QGQVILGSVMGDGCI
+274 
-289 TVEKRCKTRTQARL
+289 RCL
-303 SFSNGIKQ
+303 
-311 KDYFDKKCSALK
+311 CL
-323 NIIGKTRSCIS
+323 
-334 GYGTQMYGTH
+334 
-344 TRTLPYLNN
+344 
-353 LYDNYSVDYVLDRMS
+353 
-368 LLGLAIWYMDDGSRS
+368 
-383 KDCTESNV
+383 
-391 SNKYS
+391 
-396 RASFSTYAFTLE
+396 
-408 ENKKIINWFNK
+408 
-419 KGYDARISE
+419 
-428 DSRGKGYKIDLR
+428 
-440 SLGSQVFFK
+440 
-449 DIAPYIPESMEYKLP
+449 
-464 IYLRGGKK
+464 
-472 IEWWNHI
+472 
-479 NKSYGFIEDTIMV
+479 
-492 EPCKKLECTA
+492 
-502 YDIEV
+502 
-507 EDNHNYFA
+507 
-515 GGMLVHNCRLLTC
+515 

-562 PEYNNKVLDGEMC
+562 QEYKNKVLDGEMC
-575 IIDDNGN
+575 IVDDNGN

-609 LNLEDFNKGCSTETY
+609 LELEDFNNGCSTETY

-635 EAIKSSH
+635 ETIKSQH

-647 YAYYTPEIF
+647 YAYYTPEVF
-656 ATWQKKV
+656 AIWQKKV

-674 KDVHY
+674 KDVPY

-713 DGKTQRVKCVQSLV
+713 GGKTQRIKCVQSLV

-743 QQRIEFAEHPEHI
+743 QQRIDFAEHPEHI

-785 IYDRERNL
+785 IYGRERDV

>member
-7 YCALQLNANNS
+7 YCVQQLNANNS

-61 NVCRSNKDYKGD
+61 NVCISNKDYKGD

-92 IACSFVNNNI
+92 IACGFVNNNA
-102 EYKHLIYDVIDKD
+102 EYKQLIYDVIDKD

-126 KAVPGFFTEFNVALA
+126 KAVPGFFPEFNVALA

-153 VIERKE
+153 VLERK
-159 DGCFK
+159 
-164 YDTPVVLSDGTSMP
+164 LDGT
-178 IGKIV
+178 
-183 DERLQVEVL
+183 
-192 SYNEKTGKI
+192 
-201 EPKKVINWFNNG
+201 
-213 LKDNWVRVRNTGSI
+213 
-227 TLAKLNRKRSIICTP
+227 
-242 NHKFFD
+242 
-248 GIKFKPIMDFSSE
+248 
-261 DRVFSLVDGVSDV
+261 
-274 QGQVILGSVMGDGCI
+274 
-289 TVEKRCKTRTQARL
+289 RCL
-303 SFSNGIKQ
+303 
-311 KDYFDKKCSALK
+311 CL
-323 NIIGKTRSCIS
+323 
-334 GYGTQMYGTH
+334 
-344 TRTLPYLNN
+344 
-353 LYDNYSVDYVLDRMS
+353 
-368 LLGLAIWYMDDGSRS
+368 
-383 KDCTESNV
+383 
-391 SNKYS
+391 
-396 RASFSTYAFTLE
+396 
-408 ENKKIINWFNK
+408 
-419 KGYDARISE
+419 
-428 DSRGKGYKIDLR
+428 
-440 SLGSQVFFK
+440 
-449 DIAPYIPESMEYKLP
+449 
-464 IYLRGGKK
+464 
-472 IEWWNHI
+472 
-479 NKSYGFIEDTIMV
+479 
-492 EPCKKLECTA
+492 
-502 YDIEV
+502 
-507 EDNHNYFA
+507 
-515 GGMLVHNCRLLTC
+515 

-562 PEYNNKVLDGEMC
+562 PEYKNKVLDGEMC
-575 IIDDNGN
+575 IVDDNGN

-591 ITRKDHTIKNP
+591 ITRKDHTINNP

-609 LNLEDFNKGCSTETY
+609 LELEDFNKGCSTETY

-635 EAIKSSH
+635 ETIKSPH

-647 YAYYTPEIF
+647 YAYYTLEVF
-656 ATWQKKV
+656 AIWQKKV

-674 KDVHY
+674 KDVPY

-713 DGKTQRVKCVQSLV
+713 GGKTQRIKCVQSLV

-762 VQYFSETTDKDGNLS
+762 VQYFSETTDKEGNLS

-785 IYDRERNL
+785 IYGRERDV

>member
-7 YCALQLNANNS
+7 YCVQQLNANNS
-18 STYKIKKFKEL
+18 STYKINKFKEL

-37 ELWNLIYDK
+37 ELWSLIYDK
-46 DVLFHITSDKIDKNL
+46 DVLFHITSDKIDKSL
-61 NVCRSNKDYKGD
+61 NVCRSNKDYNGN

-92 IACSFVNNNI
+92 IACGFVNNNI

-126 KAVPGFFTEFNVALA
+126 KAVPGFFPEFNVALA

-153 VIERKE
+153 VIERKR
-159 DGCFK
+159 
-164 YDTPVVLSDGTSMP
+164 DGT
-178 IGKIV
+178 
-183 DERLQVEVL
+183 
-192 SYNEKTGKI
+192 
-201 EPKKVINWFNNG
+201 
-213 LKDNWVRVRNTGSI
+213 RN
-227 TLAKLNRKRSIICTP
+227 LCL
-242 NHKFFD
+242 
-248 GIKFKPIMDFSSE
+248 
-261 DRVFSLVDGVSDV
+261 
-274 QGQVILGSVMGDGCI
+274 
-289 TVEKRCKTRTQARL
+289 
-303 SFSNGIKQ
+303 
-311 KDYFDKKCSALK
+311 
-323 NIIGKTRSCIS
+323 
-334 GYGTQMYGTH
+334 
-344 TRTLPYLNN
+344 
-353 LYDNYSVDYVLDRMS
+353 
-368 LLGLAIWYMDDGSRS
+368 
-383 KDCTESNV
+383 
-391 SNKYS
+391 
-396 RASFSTYAFTLE
+396 
-408 ENKKIINWFNK
+408 
-419 KGYDARISE
+419 
-428 DSRGKGYKIDLR
+428 
-440 SLGSQVFFK
+440 
-449 DIAPYIPESMEYKLP
+449 
-464 IYLRGGKK
+464 
-472 IEWWNHI
+472 
-479 NKSYGFIEDTIMV
+479 
-492 EPCKKLECTA
+492 
-502 YDIEV
+502 
-507 EDNHNYFA
+507 
-515 GGMLVHNCRLLTC
+515 

-562 PEYNNKVLDGEMC
+562 PAYKNKVLDGEVC
-575 IIDDNGN
+575 IIDDNGI

-609 LNLEDFNKGCSTETY
+609 LDLEDFNKGCSTETY

-635 EAIKSSH
+635 KTIKSPH

-647 YAYYTPEIF
+647 YAYYTPEVF

-674 KDVHY
+674 KDVPY
-679 EGKRSRNL
+679 EGKRGRNL

-713 DGKTQRVKCVQSLV
+713 DGKTQRIKCVQSLV
-727 IEHKGYI
+727 IEHKGYT

-756 IGKTIT
+756 IGKIIT
-762 VQYFSETTDKDGNLS
+762 VQYFSETTDKGGNLS

-785 IYDRERNL
+785 IYGRERDV

>member
-7 YCALQLNANNS
+7 YCVQQLNANNS

-92 IACSFVNNNI
+92 IACGFVNNNA
-102 EYKHLIYDVIDKD
+102 EYKQLIYDVIDKD
-115 LHIGMTAKSIN
+115 LHIGMTTKSIN
-126 KAVPGFFTEFNVALA
+126 KAVPGFFPEFNVALA

-153 VIERKE
+153 VIERK
-159 DGCFK
+159 
-164 YDTPVVLSDGTSMP
+164 LDGT
-178 IGKIV
+178 
-183 DERLQVEVL
+183 
-192 SYNEKTGKI
+192 
-201 EPKKVINWFNNG
+201 
-213 LKDNWVRVRNTGSI
+213 
-227 TLAKLNRKRSIICTP
+227 
-242 NHKFFD
+242 
-248 GIKFKPIMDFSSE
+248 
-261 DRVFSLVDGVSDV
+261 
-274 QGQVILGSVMGDGCI
+274 
-289 TVEKRCKTRTQARL
+289 RCL
-303 SFSNGIKQ
+303 
-311 KDYFDKKCSALK
+311 CL
-323 NIIGKTRSCIS
+323 
-334 GYGTQMYGTH
+334 
-344 TRTLPYLNN
+344 
-353 LYDNYSVDYVLDRMS
+353 
-368 LLGLAIWYMDDGSRS
+368 
-383 KDCTESNV
+383 
-391 SNKYS
+391 
-396 RASFSTYAFTLE
+396 
-408 ENKKIINWFNK
+408 
-419 KGYDARISE
+419 
-428 DSRGKGYKIDLR
+428 
-440 SLGSQVFFK
+440 
-449 DIAPYIPESMEYKLP
+449 
-464 IYLRGGKK
+464 
-472 IEWWNHI
+472 
-479 NKSYGFIEDTIMV
+479 
-492 EPCKKLECTA
+492 
-502 YDIEV
+502 
-507 EDNHNYFA
+507 
-515 GGMLVHNCRLLTC
+515 

-541 GKEFHTLDVLKKEL
+541 GKEFHTLDVLKNEL

-562 PEYNNKVLDGEMC
+562 PEYKNKVLDGEMC

-591 ITRKDHTIKNP
+591 ITRKDHTINNP

-609 LNLEDFNKGCSTETY
+609 LELEDFNKGCSTETY

-635 EAIKSSH
+635 ETIKSSH

-647 YAYYTPEIF
+647 YAYYTPEVF
-656 ATWQKKV
+656 DTWQKKV

-674 KDVHY
+674 KDVPY

-713 DGKTQRVKCVQSLV
+713 GGKTQRIKCVQSLV

-762 VQYFSETTDKDGNLS
+762 VQYFSETTDKEGNLS

-785 IYDRERNL
+785 IYGRERDV

>member
-1 MLSKLL
+1 MLNKLL
-7 YCALQLNANNS
+7 YCVQQLNANNS

-61 NVCRSNKDYKGD
+61 SVCRSNKDYKGD

-92 IACSFVNNNI
+92 IACGFVNNNA
-102 EYKHLIYDVIDKD
+102 EYKQLIYDVIDKD

-126 KAVPGFFTEFNVALA
+126 KAVPGFFPEFNVALA
-141 SPNNGTMPDENW
+141 SPNNGTMPDENF
-153 VIERKE
+153 ILERK
-159 DGCFK
+159 
-164 YDTPVVLSDGTSMP
+164 LDGT
-178 IGKIV
+178 
-183 DERLQVEVL
+183 
-192 SYNEKTGKI
+192 
-201 EPKKVINWFNNG
+201 
-213 LKDNWVRVRNTGSI
+213 
-227 TLAKLNRKRSIICTP
+227 
-242 NHKFFD
+242 
-248 GIKFKPIMDFSSE
+248 
-261 DRVFSLVDGVSDV
+261 
-274 QGQVILGSVMGDGCI
+274 
-289 TVEKRCKTRTQARL
+289 
-303 SFSNGIKQ
+303 
-311 KDYFDKKCSALK
+311 
-323 NIIGKTRSCIS
+323 
-334 GYGTQMYGTH
+334 
-344 TRTLPYLNN
+344 
-353 LYDNYSVDYVLDRMS
+353 
-368 LLGLAIWYMDDGSRS
+368 
-383 KDCTESNV
+383 
-391 SNKYS
+391 
-396 RASFSTYAFTLE
+396 
-408 ENKKIINWFNK
+408 
-419 KGYDARISE
+419 
-428 DSRGKGYKIDLR
+428 R
-440 SLGSQVFFK
+440 SLC
-449 DIAPYIPESMEYKLP
+449 L
-464 IYLRGGKK
+464 
-472 IEWWNHI
+472 
-479 NKSYGFIEDTIMV
+479 
-492 EPCKKLECTA
+492 
-502 YDIEV
+502 
-507 EDNHNYFA
+507 
-515 GGMLVHNCRLLTC
+515 

-562 PEYNNKVLDGEMC
+562 PEYKNKVLDGEMC
-575 IIDDNGN
+575 IIDVNGN

-591 ITRKDHTIKNP
+591 ITRKDHTINNP

-635 EAIKSSH
+635 ETIKSSH

-647 YAYYTPEIF
+647 YAYYTPEVF
-656 ATWQKKV
+656 DTWQKKV

-674 KDVHY
+674 KDVPY

-713 DGKTQRVKCVQSLV
+713 GGKTQRIKCVQSLV

-762 VQYFSETTDKDGNLS
+762 VQYFSETTDKEGNLS

-785 IYDRERNL
+785 IYDRERDV

>member
-29 YDAGYINK
+29 YYAGYINK

-46 DVLFHITSDKIDKNL
+46 DILFHITSDKIDKNL
-61 NVCRSNKDYKGD
+61 NVCRSNKGYSGD

-126 KAVPGFFTEFNVALA
+126 KAVPGFFPEFNVALA
-141 SPNNGTMPDENW
+141 SPNNGTMPDDNW

-159 DGCFK
+159 DGC
-164 YDTPVVLSDGTSMP
+164 
-178 IGKIV
+178 
-183 DERLQVEVL
+183 
-192 SYNEKTGKI
+192 
-201 EPKKVINWFNNG
+201 
-213 LKDNWVRVRNTGSI
+213 
-227 TLAKLNRKRSIICTP
+227 
-242 NHKFFD
+242 
-248 GIKFKPIMDFSSE
+248 
-261 DRVFSLVDGVSDV
+261 
-274 QGQVILGSVMGDGCI
+274 
-289 TVEKRCKTRTQARL
+289 
-303 SFSNGIKQ
+303 
-311 KDYFDKKCSALK
+311 
-323 NIIGKTRSCIS
+323 
-334 GYGTQMYGTH
+334 
-344 TRTLPYLNN
+344 
-353 LYDNYSVDYVLDRMS
+353 
-368 LLGLAIWYMDDGSRS
+368 
-383 KDCTESNV
+383 
-391 SNKYS
+391 
-396 RASFSTYAFTLE
+396 
-408 ENKKIINWFNK
+408 
-419 KGYDARISE
+419 
-428 DSRGKGYKIDLR
+428 
-440 SLGSQVFFK
+440 
-449 DIAPYIPESMEYKLP
+449 
-464 IYLRGGKK
+464 
-472 IEWWNHI
+472 
-479 NKSYGFIEDTIMV
+479 
-492 EPCKKLECTA
+492 
-502 YDIEV
+502 
-507 EDNHNYFA
+507 
-515 GGMLVHNCRLLTC
+515 RLLTC
-528 IDSNGKVK
+528 IDSDGKVK

-555 EDFVALH
+555 EDFVAIH
-562 PEYNNKVLDGEMC
+562 PEYKNKVLDGEMC
-575 IIDDNGN
+575 IVDDNGN

-591 ITRKDHTIKNP
+591 ITRKDHTINNP

-609 LNLEDFNKGCSTETY
+609 LELEDFNKGCSTETY

-635 EAIKSSH
+635 ETIKSSH

-647 YAYYTPEIF
+647 YAYYTPEVF
-656 ATWQKKV
+656 DTWQKKV

-674 KDVHY
+674 KDVPY

-687 LKYKNFSDAEYV
+687 LKYKNFFDAEYV

-713 DGKTQRVKCVQSLV
+713 DGKTQRIKCVQSLV

-762 VQYFSETTDKDGNLS
+762 VQYFSETTDKEGNLS

-785 IYDRERNL
+785 IYGRKRDV

>member
-1 MLSKLL
+1 MLNKLL
-7 YCALQLNANNS
+7 YCVQQLNANNS

-92 IACSFVNNNI
+92 IACGFVNNNA
-102 EYKHLIYDVIDKD
+102 EYKQLIYDVIDKD

-126 KAVPGFFTEFNVALA
+126 KAVPGFFPEFNVALA

-153 VIERKE
+153 VIERK
-159 DGCFK
+159 
-164 YDTPVVLSDGTSMP
+164 LDGT
-178 IGKIV
+178 
-183 DERLQVEVL
+183 
-192 SYNEKTGKI
+192 
-201 EPKKVINWFNNG
+201 
-213 LKDNWVRVRNTGSI
+213 
-227 TLAKLNRKRSIICTP
+227 
-242 NHKFFD
+242 
-248 GIKFKPIMDFSSE
+248 
-261 DRVFSLVDGVSDV
+261 
-274 QGQVILGSVMGDGCI
+274 
-289 TVEKRCKTRTQARL
+289 RCL
-303 SFSNGIKQ
+303 
-311 KDYFDKKCSALK
+311 CL
-323 NIIGKTRSCIS
+323 
-334 GYGTQMYGTH
+334 
-344 TRTLPYLNN
+344 
-353 LYDNYSVDYVLDRMS
+353 
-368 LLGLAIWYMDDGSRS
+368 
-383 KDCTESNV
+383 
-391 SNKYS
+391 
-396 RASFSTYAFTLE
+396 
-408 ENKKIINWFNK
+408 
-419 KGYDARISE
+419 
-428 DSRGKGYKIDLR
+428 
-440 SLGSQVFFK
+440 
-449 DIAPYIPESMEYKLP
+449 
-464 IYLRGGKK
+464 
-472 IEWWNHI
+472 
-479 NKSYGFIEDTIMV
+479 
-492 EPCKKLECTA
+492 
-502 YDIEV
+502 
-507 EDNHNYFA
+507 
-515 GGMLVHNCRLLTC
+515 

-541 GKEFHTLDVLKKEL
+541 GKEFHTLDVLKNEL

-562 PEYNNKVLDGEMC
+562 PEYKNKVLDGEMC
-575 IIDDNGN
+575 IIDATGN

-591 ITRKDHTIKNP
+591 ITRKDHTINNP

-635 EAIKSSH
+635 ETIKSSH

-647 YAYYTPEIF
+647 YAYYTPEVF
-656 ATWQKKV
+656 DTWQKKV

-674 KDVHY
+674 KDVPY

-713 DGKTQRVKCVQSLV
+713 GGKTQRIKCVQSLV

-762 VQYFSETTDKDGNLS
+762 VQYFSETTDKEGNLS

-785 IYDRERNL
+785 IYGRERDV

>member
-7 YCALQLNANNS
+7 YCVQQLNANNS

-61 NVCRSNKDYKGD
+61 NVCRSNKDYNGD

-92 IACSFVNNNI
+92 IACGFVNNNA
-102 EYKHLIYDVIDKD
+102 EYKQLIYDVIDKD
-115 LHIGMTAKSIN
+115 LHIGMTTKSIN
-126 KAVPGFFTEFNVALA
+126 KAVPGFFPEFNVALA

-153 VIERKE
+153 VIERK
-159 DGCFK
+159 
-164 YDTPVVLSDGTSMP
+164 LDGT
-178 IGKIV
+178 
-183 DERLQVEVL
+183 
-192 SYNEKTGKI
+192 
-201 EPKKVINWFNNG
+201 
-213 LKDNWVRVRNTGSI
+213 
-227 TLAKLNRKRSIICTP
+227 
-242 NHKFFD
+242 
-248 GIKFKPIMDFSSE
+248 
-261 DRVFSLVDGVSDV
+261 
-274 QGQVILGSVMGDGCI
+274 
-289 TVEKRCKTRTQARL
+289 RCL
-303 SFSNGIKQ
+303 
-311 KDYFDKKCSALK
+311 CL
-323 NIIGKTRSCIS
+323 
-334 GYGTQMYGTH
+334 
-344 TRTLPYLNN
+344 
-353 LYDNYSVDYVLDRMS
+353 
-368 LLGLAIWYMDDGSRS
+368 
-383 KDCTESNV
+383 
-391 SNKYS
+391 
-396 RASFSTYAFTLE
+396 
-408 ENKKIINWFNK
+408 
-419 KGYDARISE
+419 
-428 DSRGKGYKIDLR
+428 
-440 SLGSQVFFK
+440 
-449 DIAPYIPESMEYKLP
+449 
-464 IYLRGGKK
+464 
-472 IEWWNHI
+472 
-479 NKSYGFIEDTIMV
+479 
-492 EPCKKLECTA
+492 
-502 YDIEV
+502 
-507 EDNHNYFA
+507 
-515 GGMLVHNCRLLTC
+515 

-541 GKEFHTLDVLKKEL
+541 GKEFHTLDVLKNEL

-562 PEYNNKVLDGEMC
+562 PEYKNKVLDGEMC

-591 ITRKDHTIKNP
+591 ITRKDHTINNP

-609 LNLEDFNKGCSTETY
+609 LELEDFNKGCSTETY

-635 EAIKSSH
+635 ETIKSSH

-647 YAYYTPEIF
+647 YAYYTPEVF
-656 ATWQKKV
+656 DTWQKKV

-674 KDVHY
+674 KDVPY

-713 DGKTQRVKCVQSLV
+713 GGKTQRIKCVQSLV

-762 VQYFSETTDKDGNLS
+762 VQYFSETTDKEGNLS

-785 IYDRERNL
+785 IYGRERDV